1 MPDDFG
7 LKLGMGCL
15 MSVLLFAA
23 KCLVAWCTGDSEL
36 AMSTIDL
43 GYLLF
48 VGPFAIFACMTPIR
62 ALHQFLTESLTAH
75 IIVGEVLANTLALP
89 LIDPKTNFKMGPDMW
104 VHHITSAFSGIYV
117 SGEAPR
123 PLTSPRL
130 TRSPSPAVPVHRHDV
145 PAVPQVGLHAGHLRG
160 HHGASHLVPAGAEER
175 PAARPPVAVL
185 RLHNAPRVPLAHELY
200 GLRLVLLPQVNLAPT
215 MPLPLRLS
223 PGARRSSAGFSRS
236 RLRQTDRLT
245 KFTSGS
251 W

>member
-62 ALHQFLTESLTAH
+62 ALHQFLTESLIAH

-104 VHHITSAFSGIYV
+104 VHHITSAISGIYCLYI
-117 SGEAPR
+117 GMTY
-123 PLTSPRL
+123 PLFHKLGCMLAICEVTTALPISFRQAL
-130 TRSPSPAVPVHRHDV
+130 KSD
-145 PAVPQVGLHAGHLRG
+145 
-160 HHGASHLVPAGAEER
+160 
-175 PAARPPVAVL
+175 
-185 RLHNAPRVPLAHELY
+185 RLHGPRSLFFAC
-200 GLRLVLLPQVNLAPT
+200 T
-215 MPLPLRLS
+215 MPPAFLWRT
-223 PGARRSSAGFSRS
+223 R
-236 RLRQTDRLT
+236 
-245 KFTSGS
+245 
-251 W
+251 